1 MLTQYV
7 TGELLLQAE
16 TTENFSLIE
25 LLETCVIL
33 HLSKSVLGV
42 LYYRKR
48 LEKSSQRASISVFW
62 LLIYDGASSI

>member
-1 MLTQYV
+1 MLTQYL
-7 TGELLLQAE
+7 TGELLSWAK
-16 TTENFSLIE
+16 TPENFSLIE

-48 LEKSSQRASISVFW
+48 LEKALREPTSQ
-62 LLIYDGASSI
+62 